1 MMHLSNHTHYV
12 SINCFNS
19 NHKLI
24 GVPQGS
30 VLGPLLFLIFINNIN
45 YLIKFSTTFYF
56 ADDTC
61 LVNVKQLI
69 KEINKS
75 VNKDLKSLLL

>member
-1 MMHLSNHTHYV
+1 MKH
-12 SINCFNS
+12 
-19 NHKLI
+19 

-30 VLGPLLFLIFINNIN
+30 VLGPLLSLIFNDLNFS
-45 YLIKFSTTFYF
+45 IKNSTTFHF

-61 LVNVKQLI
+61 LLNIKQSI

-75 VNKDLKSLLL
+75 VNKDLKSLLPLVQC